1 MIKNLIYVSNPI
13 GFNEKN
19 IKNILETSN
28 INNKKNKVT
37 GCLIYRQD
45 LYLQFLEGPQ
55 KELEFTYKKILC
67 DKRHTEIY
75 KLGEN
80 STKRRLFANWAMRGD
95 PLITS
100 MWTSEDVNNGVVK
113 KLKSAEA
120 LKLFEKISREI
131 DQFN

>member
-1 MIKNLIYVSNPI
+1 M
-13 GFNEKN
+13 
-19 IKNILETSN
+19 
-28 INNKKNKVT
+28 
-37 GCLIYRQD
+37 
-45 LYLQFLEGPQ
+45 
-55 KELEFTYKKILC
+55 LC